1 MSQIN
6 INVTPEFEK
15 NLKAY
20 MKKKGIRQKSEAI
33 RSAVSEA
40 AEKIQEQKSEPYDFS
55 KLLGIGLKAPLNPN
69 PRFKND
75 DDLWVKDSERK

>member
-15 NLKAY
+15 NLKEY
-20 MKKKGIRQKSEAI
+20 MKRKGIRQKSEAI

-40 AEKIQEQKSEPYDFS
+40 AEKIKEQKKPYDFS
-55 KLLGIGLKAPLNPN
+55 KLLGAALKAPLEPN
-69 PRFKND
+69 PRFTNE
-75 DDLWVKDSERK
+75 DDLWEKKG